1 MDRLSIL
8 NDDIARFEEHYSSP
22 VEGGLC
28 RTPNVRQMAAYE
40 GWIKE
45 RDALSNYTT
54 RDIDNEIAKLRRKEA
69 ELRKTRDVLLI
80 EEAIA
85 SVPVA
90 VTAADQIARAL
101 LNVHVTEEIPLER
114 LFWMQSAEV
123 NTAGLML
130 QAEWRGPETIAMFL
144 KNGADVNFK
153 DRGGFT
159 VLDMVLQGHDGYWRG
174 NSVHWNPEVFNVLAE
189 FKVDRK
195 GVTGWVVAECC
206 EGAPQYVLDFLNAV

>member
-45 RDALSNYTT
+45 RDSYTT
-54 RDIDNEIAKLRRKEA
+54 RGIDKEIAKLRKAEA
-69 ELRKTRDVLLI
+69 ELLKRRDAMLI

-101 LNVHVTEEIPLER
+101 IAVNVEHEIPLGR
-114 LFWMQSAEV
+114 LFGVQTSDV
-123 NTAGLML
+123 NTAGLIQL
-130 QAEWRGPETIAMFL
+130 AEWRDPETIQMFL
-144 KNGADVNFK
+144 KNGANVNFK
-153 DRGGFT
+153 DYEGFS
-159 VLDMVLQGHDGYWRG
+159 VLDMVLQGHDSYWRKS
-174 NSVHWNPEVFNVLAE
+174 NWNPEVLKVLTDYN
-189 FKVDRK
+189 VDRT
-195 GVTGWVVAECC
+195 GVKEWVVNECC
-206 EGAPQYVLDFLNAV
+206 AEAPQFVHDFLNSVPV